1 MSETLIVCHGC
12 SRHIRASESACPF
25 CKSARGDVSRA
36 ALLVGATLAGALAYG
51 STAHAQPTQP
61 RFTIEQMP
69 AQAYG
74 APPRPPYEL
83 PGPVVQPTPPPV
95 QPTPPP
101 VQPTP
106 PPSPGPAVDTSRL
119 RVSVAVLARSNPA
132 AVSVRRA
139 LERSDGPIA
148 TCRAEDPTP
157 LTRNETAT
165 VTFSVAPNGRVSSAA
180 VSGRL
185 GGPRFIRCLLV
196 RARALGAPTITPP
209 PALTRVALRVTIS
222 PTTNV
227 VGTPDPAPG
236 QGRCGPNP
244 AGCRSTGCPNGMVC
258 DTRAR
263 CVPSSCGCNPSTG
276 AWTCTSDCGGGVCV
290 PANVPRPPPR
300 P

>member
-1 MSETLIVCHGC
+1 MSETLVVCHGC
-12 SRHIRASESACPF
+12 SRHVRASESACPF
-25 CKSARGDVSRA
+25 CKSTRGDASRA
-36 ALLVGATLAGALAYG
+36 VLLVGATLAGALTYG
-51 STAHAQPTQP
+51 TAAGAQPTQP

-83 PGPVVQPTPPPV
+83 PGPVVQPTPPPPV
-95 QPTPPP
+95 PPTTQPTPA
-101 VQPTP
+101 
-106 PPSPGPAVDTSRL
+106 PGPAVDTSQL
-119 RVSVAVLARSNPA
+119 RVTVSVLARATPS

-157 LTRNETAT
+157 LTRVETANVAFT
-165 VTFSVAPNGRVSSAA
+165 VAPNGRVSSVS

-185 GGPRFIRCLLV
+185 GGPRFVRCLLA
-196 RARALGAPTITPP
+196 RARSLGAPAITPP
-209 PALTRVALRVTIS
+209 SAPTRVGVRVAIS
-222 PTTNV
+222 PASNTV
-227 VGTPDPAPG
+227 RAPDPAPG

-244 AGCRSTGCPNGMVC
+244 AGCRNTGCPNGMVC

-263 CVPSSCGCNPSTG
+263 CVPSACGCNPSTG

-290 PANVPRPPPR
+290 PANVPRPPQF
-300 P
+300 